1 MITPYDIESKEFTK
15 AVRGYNIEEVDAFL
29 DEITI
34 DIEKLMS
41 ENDKLKDKVEELT
54 ADKEN
59 YKKSEASVLNTLE
72 SAKHLMNDISA
83 SAEKRAEIII
93 RNAKLDADV
102 IMRDAKDNVSRLNNE
117 NANLRAKVSRFRERY
132 RTLLENEITSLDSQ
146 SDDLLADL
154 EREFYPASMQ
164 QEAATP
170 ESFAE
175 PVKPAEETPAAQ
187 PEVKSVKQTPA
198 KTYDSDSLE
207 DMLKRDFASDP
218 SQTLVVGEDLTKTR
232 IIK

>member
-1 MITPYDIESKEFTK
+1 M
-15 AVRGYNIEEVDAFL
+15 
-29 DEITI
+29 
-34 DIEKLMS
+34 MS
-41 ENDKLKDKVEELT
+41 PVWRVTGLGV
-54 ADKEN
+54 
-59 YKKSEASVLNTLE
+59 SS
-72 SAKHLMNDISA
+72 S
-83 SAEKRAEIII
+83 
-93 RNAKLDADV
+93 
-102 IMRDAKDNVSRLNNE
+102 MRDAKDNVSRLNNE

-164 QEAATP
+164 QEAAVP

-207 DMLKRDFASDP
+207 DMTRSHSAAQLKDWKSAKRW
-218 SQTLVVGEDLTKTR
+218 QRGQMR
-232 IIK
+232 ITIRLMGSRSF